1 MQADSVIQEIFSVF
15 KNVRWRDCETDT
27 QFEWYYAE
35 SMHYVIHNK
44 ETNAYWFVKAKS
56 PASACDI
63 AIRKKKEG
71 N

>member
-1 MQADSVIQEIFSVF
+1 MQTDSVIQSFFAVLKSI
-15 KNVRWRDCETDT
+15 KWRDCETDV

-56 PASACDI
+56 PASACETVI
-63 AIRKKKEG
+63 KKMKG
-71 N
+71 DS